1 MFISCNISIHCSFS
15 YNQWKRKSLAAT
27 VKQLIKRLCTLVVRN
42 AREKVQ
48 KKGASYFDSKQ
59 HNRMHVQV
67 HAHCF
72 CIICSYASK
81 TKKHLKFSKTLQRQ
95 SRGFY
100 SISRVP
106 NICLHSSTCCRTE
119 IKGRFSL
126 YQRCKNYFPKL
137 QSDTVFRSCQGRF
150 TVHCRSL
157 PGCRWLLKLMFR
169 VKLLEITA
177 MTPT

>member
-1 MFISCNISIHCSFS
+1 MHFGGKECM
-15 YNQWKRKSLAAT
+15 R
-27 VKQLIKRLCTLVVRN
+27 
-42 AREKVQ
+42 
-48 KKGASYFDSKQ
+48 KGAKKPFQQVLVILIQNNITECMYKY
-59 HNRMHVQV
+59 MHTVFALFSAMLQ
-67 HAHCF
+67 
-72 CIICSYASK
+72 K
-81 TKKHLKFSKTLQRQ
+81 LKKHLKFSKTLQRQ

-100 SISRVP
+100 NISRVP

-126 YQRCKNYFPKL
+126 YQRCENYFPKL